1 MQVLGLGNVTE
12 CNYSYIFLNN
22 EGKQDR
28 IKATKDLLSA
38 ILKTSSTNT
47 TFYERMYT
55 ELSAEYEKR
64 KTEVYNKYRFITD
77 EMVEDAYRRSRLE
90 GFELSLKKP
99 SNNEECIRQFSK
111 VAGIFDGARV
121 ALDRK
126 WEAHK
131 LLKQAETSMQKFK

>member
-22 EGKQDR
+22 EGKQ

-64 KTEVYNKYRFITD
+64 KTEVDNKYRFITD

-111 VAGIFDGARV
+111 VSGIFDGARV
-121 ALDRK
+121 ALDKK

-131 LLKQAETSMQKFK
+131 LLKQAENSIQKFK